1 MYDGGPTF
9 MTGSAICAID
19 TRFVHHALPAKNVP
33 PYPPPAKS
41 RNRPFKPL
49 GLQFAANTCARI
61 PPVIQPGHSS
71 LPPQGKPGFH
81 AEWLRDGP
89 CDATTTCLG
98 KPGVWCQL
106 SLASAGNM
114 RFGVASALFAD
125 AARTIFRVISR
136 SLMVEPVTRPRIR
149 SHSRTCEGR
158 SDDCI
163 RITMPGMRQEL
174 WASAAFNLRR
184 VFFPARGGVRSRV
197 RAHALYTHS
206 DCRGTEEHVALSRAS
221 AGERQL

>member
-114 RFGVASALFAD
+114 RFG
-125 AARTIFRVISR
+125 
-136 SLMVEPVTRPRIR
+136 
-149 SHSRTCEGR
+149 GR
-158 SDDCI
+158 FS
-163 RITMPGMRQEL
+163 T
-174 WASAAFNLRR
+174 
-184 VFFPARGGVRSRV
+184 
-197 RAHALYTHS
+197 
-206 DCRGTEEHVALSRAS
+206 LSRGAS
-221 AGERQL
+221 HGFSSPITFALNRAGHAPAYPLSLSQTFARDE